1 MSKLVI
7 PCERLCPGVIE
18 GNLCLL
24 SFSPRE
30 PRDDETMTAC
40 DAPASDT
47 DRVDNGIQSVIADL
61 QQEVS
66 RLESESFSSEADIVR
81 THIVLLQDPKLQ
93 QQFNNEIE
101 RTECSAETAVEHVV
115 EGMVRAFRT
124 MQDPVLAERAA
135 DLRDLAAQL
144 KAKLANERVD
154 MLTELVALMPR
165 PVLAVPELRPSLVLQ
180 ARRLGVCAFVVES
193 GTGFS
198 HAAILAKAFG
208 MPTVRVP
215 SLNTLRNHHGQ
226 PVLVDGD
233 AGELLIDPDGQH
245 LKQQLTPTV
254 LAAGKDQES
263 PVHLWASIVDPVQLE
278 GFDWTG
284 VDGVG
289 LYRTETL
296 FLQQDDVPSEQEQ
309 IAVYRN
315 LFRLCGDR
323 PVTIRT
329 LDLGGDKTV
338 PYMLFGPERNVSLGL
353 RAHRI
358 YRFHPELL
366 ITQLRA
372 ILRAADGPHRLRIMY
387 PMVESLDQWRF
398 LQQLLRKAVR
408 TLQADELSFQRRF
421 EQGVLVEAPS
431 AVLGFRRL
439 LTRVDFASI
448 GTNDLVQY
456 LFAVDRNNAN
466 VASMYLPEHPIV
478 LEVIRRLVRQAQA
491 ARKHLSICGEI
502 GADPTLIPLL
512 VGLGLEHL
520 TVAVKRMPDIRLQV
534 HSLQIADCRILAG
547 HCLKATSIQRV
558 HMWLGKQAAASARP
572 TGHLAGQD
580 QAVDPVCGMIVPTHD
595 NPFHVE
601 RNGTRYHF
609 CSRLCARRFMASAT
623 PSSGPT
629 MSKP

>member
-1 MSKLVI
+1 M
-7 PCERLCPGVIE
+7 
-18 GNLCLL
+18 CLL
-24 SFSPRE
+24 GLSPRE
-30 PRDDETMTAC
+30 SSDDEAVPAC
-40 DAPASDT
+40 DGLASET
-47 DRVDNGIQSVIADL
+47 DRLDKGILSVIADL
-61 QQEVS
+61 QHEVF
-66 RLESESFSSEADIVR
+66 RLASESFSSEADIVR
-81 THIVLLQDPKLQ
+81 THIVLLQDPKLL
-93 QQFNNEIE
+93 QQFENEIE
-101 RTECSAETAVEHVV
+101 RNDCSAETAIERVV
-115 EGMVRAFRT
+115 ENMVRAFRA
-124 MQDPVLAERAA
+124 MQDPVLAERAV

-144 KAKLANERVD
+144 KAKLAIERVD
-154 MLTELVALMPR
+154 MLAELVRPVSR
-165 PVLAVPELRPSLVLQ
+165 PVLAVPELLPSLVLQ
-180 ARRLGVCAFVVES
+180 ARRLEVCAFVVES

-215 SLNTLRNHHGQ
+215 GLDMLQSRHGQ

-233 AGELLIDPDGQH
+233 RGELLIEPDEQD
-245 LKQQLTPTV
+245 LRRRFTPAV
-254 LAAGKDQES
+254 PVPGRDQES

-296 FLQQDDVPSEQEQ
+296 FMQQADVPSEQEQ
-309 IAVYRN
+309 IAVYRR
-315 LFRLCGDR
+315 LFRLCGNR

-358 YRFHPELL
+358 YRFHPELF

-387 PMVESLDQWRF
+387 PMVETLDQWRF

-408 TLQADELSFQRRF
+408 SLQTDGLPFQEQF
-421 EQGVLVEAPS
+421 EQGALVEAPS
-431 AVLGFRRL
+431 AVLGFHRL

-456 LFAVDRNNAN
+456 LFAVDRNNGN

-520 TVAVKRMPDIRLQV
+520 TVAVKRMPGIRQQV
-534 HSLQIADCRILAG
+534 QSLQIADCRTLAG
-547 HCLKATSIQRV
+547 HCLKATSIKRV
-558 HMWLGKQAAASARP
+558 HMWLGKQTVGPTRP
-572 TGHLAGQD
+572 TDHLAGQD
-580 QAVDPVCGMIVPTHD
+580 QAVDPICGMIVPTHD

-601 RNGTRYHF
+601 RNGTRHHF
-609 CSRLCARRFMASAT
+609 CSRLCTRRFMASAT
-623 PSSGPT
+623 PSPT
-629 MSKP
+629 STMPKL